1 LRDPISQVHGIQKT
15 GGCQAERAGL
25 YWEEEREQGYTLVTG
40 VEFREIKREVTTT
53 TVLR

>member
-1 LRDPISQVHGIQKT
+1 LRDPIAEIHGIQKR

-25 YWEEEREQGYTLVTG
+25 CWEEGREQGYTLVTG
-40 VEFREIKREVTTT
+40 VEFREIKREVATT